1 MAYAFETIFTTLCVF
16 ATIRKDDAFEYGGN
30 FNLKSVVQIHQYC
43 MQRTMETFLDAA
55 IFFALAVNVAGL
67 RAITRRKQTLYAS
80 MQTANIA
87 VFSIAPVLTILSLR
101 YNQLRRRT
109 WRVSLAIIATT
120 MATVVVICGT
130 MYGFGTLSNW
140 FFVCYN
146 PNIPSF
152 VWVTILTLM
161 CWLEYQVI
169 LGPACYFLTLFFR
182 YQLWRVRSKQSPNFF
197 VRLLDV
203 NHGRRSAR
211 QQRREQRKHPILAQV
226 WRVIVPD
233 DQPFAGRL
241 AVICYIMTCMLL
253 GMILYIRLPMQ
264 KVAGKH
270 FKENE
275 LGFGQILA
283 ALMWLPV
290 VVEYFQIAVCR
301 SLYYFMGS
309 DILRRSDITTDG
321 SIKGL
326 KGRLPDTYT
335 VVRNPTDN
343 PRGGAGD
350 GTSPD
355 GPSPWYPGLLRAQL
369 LGVQSP

>member
-1 MAYAFETIFTTLCVF
+1 
-16 ATIRKDDAFEYGGN
+16 
-30 FNLKSVVQIHQYC
+30 
-43 MQRTMETFLDAA
+43 
-55 IFFALAVNVAGL
+55 
-67 RAITRRKQTLYAS
+67 
-80 MQTANIA
+80 
-87 VFSIAPVLTILSLR
+87 
-101 YNQLRRRT
+101 
-109 WRVSLAIIATT
+109 
-120 MATVVVICGT
+120 
-130 MYGFGTLSNW
+130 
-140 FFVCYN
+140 
-146 PNIPSF
+146 
-152 VWVTILTLM
+152 
-161 CWLEYQVI
+161 
-169 LGPACYFLTLFFR
+169 
-182 YQLWRVRSKQSPNFF
+182 
-197 VRLLDV
+197 
-203 NHGRRSAR
+203 
-211 QQRREQRKHPILAQV
+211 
-226 WRVIVPD
+226 
-233 DQPFAGRL
+233 
-241 AVICYIMTCMLL
+241 MLL

-350 GTSPD
+350 GTSLD

-369 LGVQSP
+369 LGIQSP